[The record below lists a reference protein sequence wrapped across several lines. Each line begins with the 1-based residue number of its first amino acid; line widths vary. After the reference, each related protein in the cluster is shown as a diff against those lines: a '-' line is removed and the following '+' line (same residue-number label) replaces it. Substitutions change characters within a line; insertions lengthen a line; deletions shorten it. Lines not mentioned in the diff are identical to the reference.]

1 MADQPLAG
9 EAEDEPVFTRTRYRR
24 TNTGLEFDRF
34 ANFAD
39 AIYAISMTLVVVGIG
54 IPTLTHDHSA
64 SELIDKLQP
73 LFPNILTFFIVFF
86 VVGNYWAAHHRF
98 VGWLGSIDTRL
109 LHLQLLYLS
118 VIAFLPFPA
127 ALLGTLGSNI
137 VALAAFAVAMAAASL
152 LETIMIGHSYHA
164 GLFVAPLSEAA
175 YRWVLIGS
183 LSAVAVFLLSIPL
196 ALVSVWLSI
205 AFWFINAPLGVLL
218 NRRRPP
224 EFGGPEAH

>member
-1 MADQPLAG
+1 MQEEP
-9 EAEDEPVFTRTRYRR
+9 EREPVFARTRYQR
-24 TNTGLEFDRF
+24 TGTGLEFDRF

-54 IPTLTHDHSA
+54 VPTLTDDHSA
-64 SELIDKLQP
+64 RELLDQLKH

-86 VVGNYWAAHHRF
+86 VVGSYWVAHHRF
-98 VGWLGSIDTRL
+98 VGWLASIDTRL

-137 VALAAFAVAMAAASL
+137 VALAAFAVAMATASL
-152 LETIMIGHSYHA
+152 LETVMIRQAFHA
-164 GLFVAPLSEAA
+164 SLFRDPLSLDA
-175 YRWVLIGS
+175 YRWELIAS
-183 LSAVAVFLLSIPL
+183 LTPVAIFIISIPL
-196 ALVSVWLSI
+196 ALISVWVAIL
-205 AFWFINAPLGVLL
+205 FWFVNAPLGILM

-224 EFGGPEAH
+224 EFGGPTAH